1 MSETAPRVGATGEKA
16 LRIGAVA
23 VAFGLWAVLSPV
35 LAALLLAVGL
45 PQLPIEQAVLV
56 PHALIGVGALSL
68 LLAALVTLRLR
79 KVDAGVKGRARMLA
93 GASAMVGTG
102 LATIGIGGLLVP
114 VLADAGFGSLG
125 WPLGLAGVAS
135 PLEQARSA
143 VETVAFALGI
153 WEPLRVAFGV
163 LVGAGTVQ
171 LLVGLSTWFL
181 IPTRVRWYL
190 WIALDVPLAF
200 AFAFALWALP
210 FTPREDGDA
219 TLPGIAL
226 GVSTL
231 FALRAFAR
239 LLPPILDVIERVG
252 FQALVA
258 ARMLRARKSGFLTA
272 IGLLSVLAVSF
283 SSCTLTTTLSVMGG
297 FREDLQ
303 RKILGNNAH
312 VVIDREYG
320 TFEGWGP
327 LLDTIRQEPGVSGA
341 SPYVAGEV
349 MVTSASNL
357 GGAVLRGIDPRTIG
371 DVTDLPGNLHD
382 RRALEYL
389 LDPERLLHLSA
400 DEMSRSL
407 LGDRPSPPPL
417 PPLDDEEARAE
428 EDAEALEQG
437 LPPRMRDEPSGDADH
452 TSLMRDIDRLL
463 AELPDVDDE
472 APAGVEGEGAPEPD
486 FRTGAGTPVEVQDA
500 FGTLDDP
507 DGIFLHAPPPLQR
520 PRDVLPGLI
529 VGQELARSLR
539 LHVGDEVNV
548 VSPLGDLGPAGPIP
562 KSRPFR
568 VAGIFYSGMYEYDMK
583 VAYTDL
589 ETAQR
594 FLSTGDAI
602 SGIEV
607 RVDDWEHAELAAAE
621 IAQAIARPS
630 LRVRS
635 WQEVN
640 RNLFGALELEKLAMF
655 ITLGIAI
662 LVASFCIVGTLV
674 LMVQE
679 KGREVGILK
688 AMGAEDG
695 HIVAVFM
702 LQGLFI
708 GVVGAATGLGLG
720 WVVCFAAEHLGIVPL
735 NPEVYYIDRLPIHT
749 DPREFLAVGVAAVLV
764 CLLATIYPAI
774 LGSRLKPVDALR
786 YA

>member
-1 MSETAPRVGATGEKA
+1 MTEKA
-16 LRIGAVA
+16 LRLGPLAV
-23 VAFGLWAVLSPV
+23 VFGLWAVIGALAAD
-35 LAALLLAVGL
+35 AALLLALPLLPREHVVVG
-45 PQLPIEQAVLV
+45 V
-56 PHALIGVGALSL
+56 P
-68 LLAALVTLRLR
+68 
-79 KVDAGVKGRARMLA
+79 
-93 GASAMVGTG
+93 
-102 LATIGIGGLLVP
+102 
-114 VLADAGFGSLG
+114 
-125 WPLGLAGVAS
+125 
-135 PLEQARSA
+135 
-143 VETVAFALGI
+143 
-153 WEPLRVAFGV
+153 VAFGV
-163 LVGAGTVQ
+163 VGAISLFVAVLTLVRIARVDIGVRGRARLWIGAVAMIVAALAKIGFGVVLGLVLADPGYGALGAPYGAQAFSDVLSSTQSSLETIAVAQGTYAPLMAALTIGSIATHVQ
-171 LLVGLSTWFL
+171 LGAGISTWFL
-181 IPTRVRWYL
+181 VPERVRAFI
-190 WIALDVPLAF
+190 WIVVDVPLLLAF
-200 AFAFALWALP
+200 VFALWALP
-210 FTPREDGDA
+210 FTPGEDGDP

-226 GVSTL
+226 AISTL
-231 FALRAFAR
+231 FALRFCAR
-239 LLPPILDVIERVG
+239 MLPPALDVAERIG
-252 FQALVA
+252 FQTLVA
-258 ARMLRARKSGFLTA
+258 ARMLRAKKSGFLTA
-272 IGLLSVLAVSF
+272 IGILSILAVSF

-320 TFEGWGP
+320 TWEGWGP
-327 LLDTIRQEPGVSGA
+327 VLEHVREVRGVTGA

-371 DVTDLPGNLHD
+371 DVTDLPRNMAPGRGHG
-382 RRALEYL
+382 RLEYL
-389 LDPERLLHLSA
+389 VHPERLLDLSA
-400 DEMSRSL
+400 AEMTGSVLHGRDDDL
-407 LGDRPSPPPL
+407 
-417 PPLDDEEARAE
+417 LDDE
-428 EDAEALEQG
+428 DDEAL
-437 LPPRMRDEPSGDADH
+437 DEPDRDAGTAVIGEDDETASAQH
-452 TSLMRDIDRLL
+452 ESLMREIDRVLG
-463 AELPDVDDE
+463 ELDE
-472 APAGVEGEGAPEPD
+472 RTGDPPADPD
-486 FRTGAGTPVEVQDA
+486 FRTGSGAAVRVQDA
-500 FGTLDDP
+500 FGRVDDP
-507 DGIFLHAPPPLQR
+507 TGLFLGMPPPLQR
-520 PRDVLPGLI
+520 PREVLPGLI

-594 FLSTGDAI
+594 FLSTGGAI

-607 RVDDWEHAELAAAE
+607 RVDDWERADVVAAA
-621 IAQAIARPS
+621 IAQATSRPE

-674 LMVQE
+674 LMVRE
-679 KGREVGILK
+679 KGRQVGILK
-688 AMGAEDG
+688 AMGAQDG
-695 HIVAVFM
+695 QIVGMFM

-708 GVVGAATGLGLG
+708 GLVGAISGLGLG

-735 NPEVYYIDRLPIHT
+735 NPEVYYIDSLPIHT
-749 DPREFLAVGVAAVLV
+749 DPREFFAVGVAAVVV

-786 YA
+786 YS